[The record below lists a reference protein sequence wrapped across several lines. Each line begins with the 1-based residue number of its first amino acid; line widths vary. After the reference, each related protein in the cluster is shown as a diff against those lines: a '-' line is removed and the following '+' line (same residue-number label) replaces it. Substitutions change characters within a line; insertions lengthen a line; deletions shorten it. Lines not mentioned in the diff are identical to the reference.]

1 MAAWTAAAVGRRTAC
16 REDGGQRH
24 LRNRAHDAYAAA
36 TRAGYRGPAHSAATP
51 EHSGWVCKALPGTGA
66 TSGPGGRGLG
76 ADTVCRRRL
85 SLRRVAEPR
94 ALRTGST
101 PLSGL
106 GSDRCAPPLGTP
118 GRPEFSW
125 ARAGGAPPVG
135 VQGGRSAPGF
145 LPCPL
150 RRSPPNQPRVCGG
163 ICPCTTTSRVA
174 PLSPSGAGERSLRG
188 REAGTGKG
196 ALLGSRD
203 LADLVG
209 CQP

>member
-106 GSDRCAPPLGTP
+106 GSASPWGLRAAQSSAGPALGVL
-118 GRPEFSW
+118 RLWEC
-125 ARAGGAPPVG
+125 RGGAQHPAFCPALCAALP
-135 VQGGRSAPGF
+135 QTSPECAEASALHHYFPGGLS
-145 LPCPL
+145 LPL
-150 RRSPPNQPRVCGG
+150 RSWRAQPARKGG
-163 ICPCTTTSRVA
+163 
-174 PLSPSGAGERSLRG
+174 GNWERRFA
-188 REAGTGKG
+188 REQGFG
-196 ALLGSRD
+196 
-203 LADLVG
+203 
-209 CQP
+209 